1 MARVPLYNGGNLTP
15 APSGARV
22 PMPAALP
29 VGSNGQAWSQA
40 LDNVSG
46 TLQTLA
52 LKKAEADDSRQ
63 LIEAEGEMQRHELEF
78 QQFQQTTTDQ
88 DQWLPE
94 WQKRQSGL
102 QKYMDG
108 LKLTDG
114 ARTRL
119 NSGFGRWSG
128 NKAIAIQGEAF
139 KKSVERSLQ
148 AIETRA
154 GQAADNRDRAGIDSA
169 LSFAVEGSMTPE
181 QKEAARVRFYKRADA
196 ADLKAE
202 NDAANAFLMQ
212 DQPDLHGAIAV
223 FDGSKL
229 MSENEK
235 SIAKAKAT
243 SFYNQKIETQKNKAS
258 ADFYS
263 ELNYE
268 AAKGNYTTA
277 AMVEEH
283 VRNGSLSH
291 EDATPLLEGIKRREA
306 GLPANPVKFNDFINN
321 RVLKYDPT
329 KDTTGAEFEKIQREA
344 AAMGIDQFQAQRLTS
359 NIQSV
364 IESNKTASGRAT
376 SHVKSFG
383 LDRVNDLMKAG
394 AFGPVEKDDTSHVI
408 GALGDVVKMKQ
419 FGLTEDQAKSLSELQ
434 GVERLNAFR
443 EFSANRYKTED
454 GVKKTNVVPEEY
466 NKLTD
471 WTKNLLNLAADGK
484 ISMPDSAQASQA
496 AGKAAQIQ
504 DQFEAEF
511 QRFTEENKRP
521 PNNTEVM
528 GIVDDLT
535 REYMDAA
542 DLNWDEFKAPAEK
555 PQAKA
560 PSIRGFQEAS
570 DLADRLPDGL
580 SSYAA
585 DFVAAAKQYNLDPY
599 ALAAIAMHETGNG
612 TSKAFKNKNN
622 AMGVSNASGPIAFS
636 SVRDSIFA
644 QAKSLAGPLYK
655 GADTLDAVGKI
666 YAPVGAENDPTN
678 VNGYWPGGVA
688 SHYAKLKQ
696 PR

>member
-22 PMPAALP
+22 PMPKKALP

-52 LKKAEADDSRQ
+52 LRQAEADDSRQ
-63 LIEAEGEMQRHELEF
+63 LVEAEGEMRRHAMEF
-78 QQFQQTTTDQ
+78 QQFQQATPDQ
-88 DQWLPE
+88 DQWLPA
-94 WQKRQSGL
+94 WQERQTGM
-102 QKYMDG
+102 QTYIDK
-108 LKLTDG
+108 LKLTDN
-114 ARTRL
+114 ARLRL
-119 NSGFGRWSG
+119 TSSFGRWSDG
-128 NKAIAIQGEAF
+128 HAIAIQGEAF
-139 KKSVERSLQ
+139 KQAVSRSVDAVKLRASEGAREGNYSDIDNAFSL
-148 AIETRA
+148 
-154 GQAADNRDRAGIDSA
+154 A
-169 LSFAVEGSMTPE
+169 LPGSMTPE
-181 QKEAARVRFYKRADA
+181 QEALWKSDLYKQADA
-196 ADLKAE
+196 ANLKAE

-235 SIAKAKAT
+235 AIAKAKAT
-243 SFYNQKIETQKNKAS
+243 SSYNQKIETQKNKAS
-258 ADFYS
+258 ADFHS

-376 SHVKSFG
+376 SHVKSYG

-484 ISMPDSAQASQA
+484 ISMPDPALASEA

-504 DQFEAEF
+504 DQFEAAF
-511 QRFTEENKRP
+511 QRFTDENKRP
-521 PNNTEVM
+521 PNNKEVM
-528 GIVDDLT
+528 KMVDGMT
-535 REYMDAA
+535 REFRAGA
-542 DLNWDEFKAPAEK
+542 SLNWDAFEAPVEK
-555 PQAKA
+555 PQASNDPVRYRVEPDGSFVGTASSYGYEGDADNGFNSVGFKRGEQPWYGEHPTVALAPATAESLGVVLPRRNKDGWDTSNSLVEIEFNGKKVKA
-560 PSIRGFQEAS
+560 IFDETGMYINPKSKNKLVDLTPEAS
-570 DLADRLPDGL
+570 E
-580 SSYAA
+580 
-585 DFVAAAKQYNLDPY
+585 
-599 ALAAIAMHETGNG
+599 ALGVPIKENVTGIKVR
-612 TSKAFKNKNN
+612 KA
-622 AMGVSNASGPIAFS
+622 S
-636 SVRDSIFA
+636 
-644 QAKSLAGPLYK
+644 
-655 GADTLDAVGKI
+655 
-666 YAPVGAENDPTN
+666 
-678 VNGYWPGGVA
+678 
-688 SHYAKLKQ
+688 
-696 PR
+696 

>member
-1 MARVPLYNGGNLTP
+1 
-15 APSGARV
+15 
-22 PMPAALP
+22 MPAALP

-78 QQFQQTTTDQ
+78 QQFQQTHVNQ
-88 DQWLPE
+88 DDWLPK
-94 WQKRQSGL
+94 WQERQTEM
-102 QKYMDG
+102 QKYIDG
-108 LKLTDG
+108 LKLTDN
-114 ARTRL
+114 ARLRL
-119 NSGFGRWSG
+119 TSSFGRWSDG
-128 NKAIAIQGEAF
+128 HAIAIQGEAF
-139 KKSVERSLQ
+139 KQSVGRSLQ

-235 SIAKAKAT
+235 AIAKAKAT

-283 VRNGSLSH
+283 VRNGSLTH
-291 EDATPLLEGIKRREA
+291 EDATPLLEGIRRREA

-359 NIQSV
+359 NIQAV
-364 IESNKTASGRAT
+364 VESNKSPAGRAT
-376 SHVKSFG
+376 SHVKSYG

-394 AFGPVEKDDTSHVI
+394 AFGKFESSRLTPELAAILSNQ
-408 GALGDVVKMKQ
+408 GELER
-419 FGLTEDQAKSLSELQ
+419 FGLTEDQAKSVADLKGEEKLSLFQ
-434 GVERLNAFR
+434 SFAK
-443 EFSANRYKTED
+443 SRYNKDAPLTTEK
-454 GVKKTNVVPEEY
+454 GVKQFNDIPADKVR
-466 NKLTD
+466 
-471 WTKNLLNLAADGK
+471 LLNSAMEPGLTIDPALA
-484 ISMPDSAQASQA
+484 SEA

-511 QRFTEENKRP
+511 KRFTDENKRP
-521 PNNTEVM
+521 PNNKEVM
-528 GIVDDLT
+528 KMVDGMT
-535 REYMDAA
+535 REFRAGA
-542 DLNWDEFKAPAEK
+542 SLNWDAFEAPVEK
-555 PQAKA
+555 PQASNDPVRYRVEPDGSFVGTASSYGYEGDADNGFNSVGFKRGEQPWYGEHPTVALAPATAESLGVVLPRRNKDGWDTSNSLVEIEFNGKKVKA
-560 PSIRGFQEAS
+560 IFDETGMYINPKSKNKLVDLTPEAS
-570 DLADRLPDGL
+570 E
-580 SSYAA
+580 
-585 DFVAAAKQYNLDPY
+585 
-599 ALAAIAMHETGNG
+599 ALGVPIKENVTGIKVR
-612 TSKAFKNKNN
+612 KA
-622 AMGVSNASGPIAFS
+622 S
-636 SVRDSIFA
+636 
-644 QAKSLAGPLYK
+644 
-655 GADTLDAVGKI
+655 
-666 YAPVGAENDPTN
+666 
-678 VNGYWPGGVA
+678 
-688 SHYAKLKQ
+688 
-696 PR
+696 